1 MNIFDTH
8 CHISLSQFDE
18 DRAEVIARMAEAG
31 VNYATI
37 AVDSTEDVPFAVRMC
52 EEHAGLYFVAG
63 VHPHNAS
70 KYTDEAEQITIGA
83 SKHPKFTC
91 VGEIGLD
98 FHYDLSPRETQ
109 IEVFDR
115 QLELAHRLGKPVQLH
130 IREAHGECMD
140 MLRAR
145 TAQGKLPEGSIMH
158 CFTGSWECA
167 KVYLSLGMYISL
179 SGAVTFKNAP
189 KLTEVAMNV
198 PADRLLVETDCP
210 FMAPVPLRGKRNE
223 PAFTVHTLNKIAEI
237 RGVSAEE
244 MAQITTEN
252 AMRAFRI
259 GGGE

>member
-18 DRAEVIARMAEAG
+18 DRVEVIKRMREAG
-31 VNYATI
+31 VNRAVI
-37 AVDSTEDVPFAVRMC
+37 AVDSTEDVPFAVKMC
-52 EEHAGLYFVAG
+52 EEHDFLYFVAG
-63 VHPHNAS
+63 VHPHNAI
-70 KYTDEAEQITIGA
+70 KYSDEAEKVTIEA
-83 SKHPKFTC
+83 AMHPKFCC

-98 FHYDLSPRETQ
+98 FHYDMSPRDVQ
-109 IEVFDR
+109 IEVFKR
-115 QLELAHRLGKPVQLH
+115 QLDLAWDLGKPVQLH

-140 MLRAR
+140 ILRAR
-145 TAQGKLPEGSIMH
+145 AAQGRMPEGSIMH

-189 KLTEVAMNV
+189 KLAEVAKNV

-223 PAFTVHTLNKIAEI
+223 PAFTVHTVAKIAEL
-237 RGVSAEE
+237 RGVSTEE
-244 MAQITTEN
+244 MAEITTAN
-252 AMRAFRI
+252 ALRALRI
-259 GGGE
+259 G